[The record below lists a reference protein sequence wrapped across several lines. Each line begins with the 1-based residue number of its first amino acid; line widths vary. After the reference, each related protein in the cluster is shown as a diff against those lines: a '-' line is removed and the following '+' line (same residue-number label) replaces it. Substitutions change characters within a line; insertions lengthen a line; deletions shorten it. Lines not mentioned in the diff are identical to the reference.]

1 MLSARGKIAAAVAV
15 TSAFWVVAGI
25 GAYRERAR
33 LRGWLSGTRERAP
46 AAKEAEIRSAAAD
59 VSRLRSLPYIEHGL
73 DPNHDPGGV
82 TPGGTGG
89 AWPGVNFYFPWA
101 WGRGRA
107 FLVDMDGRVLWRWTV
122 DRYAARI
129 GRSPWIEH
137 FELLPDG
144 SVLAALKDD
153 SVVKLDRDS
162 NPLWATPLRVHHDLW
177 VDGTGDIW
185 AISHQLRVVPSI
197 HPSVPI
203 EADAITVLSPSG
215 REKRSIPILDLL
227 ERSGYGYLIPRLG
240 GYPLPAGEAALE
252 VFHTN
257 HVETFDGSLASL
269 SPLFAQGNFLVSMR
283 NLNAIAIVDGRTER
297 IVWLWGPG
305 NLTYQHDPRLLE
317 NGHVLV
323 FDNGIAR
330 SQVVEVDPR
339 TNEVTWRWAPLSG
352 FFSEIQGAVQRLPN
366 GNTLVTESGPGHAIE
381 IDRSGRIVWQFANPD
396 VDDKGNRNGIMR
408 LTRFDPSRLTF
419 LRRP

>member
-1 MLSARGKIAAAVAV
+1 MSSVRGKIAAAVAV
-15 TSAFWVVAGI
+15 TSAFWMVAGI
-25 GAYRERAR
+25 AAYRERAR
-33 LRGWLSGTRERAP
+33 LHAWLSRTGKGAP
-46 AAKEAEIRSAAAD
+46 AAKEQEIRSAAAD
-59 VSRLRSLPYIEHGL
+59 VARLRSLPYIEHGL
-73 DPNHDPGGV
+73 DPNRRPGGV
-82 TPGGTGG
+82 TGHDTEG

-107 FLVDMDGRVLWRWTV
+107 FLIDMDGRILWRWTV
-122 DRYAARI
+122 DKYTARI
-129 GRSPWIEH
+129 GRTPWIEH

-153 SVVKLDRDS
+153 SIVKLDRDS
-162 NPLWATPLRVHHDLW
+162 NPIWATPLRVHHDLW

-185 AISHQLRVVPSI
+185 AISHQLRVLPSI
-197 HPSVPI
+197 DPRVPV

-215 REKRSIPILDLL
+215 RQKRAIPILDLL
-227 ERSGYGYLIPRLG
+227 ERSGYGYLIPRLA
-240 GYPLPAGEAALE
+240 GYPLPSGQQSLE

-257 HVETFDGSLASL
+257 HIETFDGRMARL
-269 SPLFAQGNFLVSMR
+269 SPLFARGNFLVSMR
-283 NLNAIAIVDGRTER
+283 NMNAIAIVDGQTEK

-323 FDNGIAR
+323 FDNGTAR
-330 SQVVEVDPR
+330 SQVIEVDPL
-339 TNEVTWRWAPLSG
+339 TNEVTWRWAPPSG

-381 IDRSGRIVWQFANPD
+381 IDRSGRVVWQFANPE
-396 VDDKGNRNGIMR
+396 VDGNGYRNGIMR
-408 LTRFDPSRLTF
+408 LTRFDPSRLAF
-419 LRRP
+419 LRR